1 MGLFSNGGARS
12 GASDLV
18 LSAPRH
24 FGARDR
30 KRKFKARLLF
40 GYFLVAA
47 ISLVPM
53 VAQAQFVCGGSANGG
68 EPQSGALGRPITP
81 RTWPAD
87 LPRPPLGISRPL

>member
-24 FGARDR
+24 SGARDR
-30 KRKFKARLLF
+30 RRKFKAGLLF

-47 ISLVPM
+47 IS
-53 VAQAQFVCGGSANGG
+53 ARAHGGAGAVRVWRQCEWRRAAIG
-68 EPQSGALGRPITP
+68 CARSGQ
-81 RTWPAD
+81 
-87 LPRPPLGISRPL
+87 